1 MAFNT
6 LTASQFGKLSKRP
19 KDLPIEISKGLNEMA
34 FRIINEI
41 DLNKLNTNQK
51 IKLLD
56 IILKNTLIKNININN
71 DLPFQKVEIEIVKN
85 D

>member
-1 MAFNT
+1 
-6 LTASQFGKLSKRP
+6 L
-19 KDLPIEISKGLNEMA
+19 DE
-34 FRIINEI
+34 
-41 DLNKLNTNQK
+41 LNTNQK

-56 IILKNTLIKNININN
+56 VILKNTLIKNININN